1 MFGNKK
7 NYNDMFRL
15 FDEIFEQINVPGEW
29 KSHTRTSADGTTKV
43 TTHYWSNE
51 PSDTKL
57 NGNVDKLKTQLENAI
72 ENEDFELAVA
82 LRDKIKNLE
91 TNQGTIEKLEKEL
104 KQSIQEQ
111 NFEKSIKIRD
121 QLRKLKS

>member
-1 MFGNKK
+1 MFGNRR

-15 FDEIFEQINVPGEW
+15 FDELFEQINVPGEW
-29 KSHTRTSADGTTKV
+29 KSQTRTSPDGTTKV
-43 TTHYWSNE
+43 TTHFWSNE
-51 PSDTKL
+51 SSEPKL
-57 NGNVDKLKTQLENAI
+57 NGNVDKLKAQLENAI

-91 TNQGTIEKLEKEL
+91 NNQGTIEKLEQEL

-111 NFEKSIKIRD
+111 NFERSIEIRD
-121 QLRKLKS
+121 QLKKLK